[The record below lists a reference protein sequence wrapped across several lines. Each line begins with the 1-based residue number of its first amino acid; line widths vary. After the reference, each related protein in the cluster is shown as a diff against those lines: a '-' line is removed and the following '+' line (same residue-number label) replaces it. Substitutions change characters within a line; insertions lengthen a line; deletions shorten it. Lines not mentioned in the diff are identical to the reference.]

1 MRSRREIM
9 SSRQVMLI
17 AVMLLLT
24 VAVTACGGRNGVVYE
39 SDAGR
44 TQVED
49 AGNSG
54 RPLKIFNFKVEM
66 AEQLNALTQQY
77 QEETGVPIELDT
89 CGGGCDYSAELK
101 TRFNSGDKPDLFFVA
116 GYKDLD
122 LWEEYL
128 EDLSSEPW
136 AEEIQ
141 ELARPATMKD
151 GRIYGMPLAMEGW
164 GFIYNKTLFR
174 KAGIETPPVT
184 LSGLR
189 AAAEQLQAAGI
200 RPFENGYAEWWVLGN
215 HLLNTAFALQPDPAE
230 FIDEVSSGSAK
241 LTGNSIFDSW
251 LDLIDLT
258 LEYGQA
264 APLQT
269 DYYTQVM
276 HFAKGQAAMMQQGSW
291 TQLQLD
297 KLAPG
302 LDIGFLPMPVNDDS
316 AKMDKLQIGVAN
328 YWVVFK
334 NSVMKEEAK
343 AFLRWLASSEVGKK
357 FVVDDARLI
366 PALKSIPVPEGRL
379 GPLADDIM
387 SYMKAGK
394 TLPWLWQRYPGYEA
408 TTSQMSVQ
416 MQAYIGGQIGR
427 EKLLA
432 EFQRIWDSARGVTH
446 DSPE

>member
-1 MRSRREIM
+1 MRSKRVIM
-9 SSRQVMLI
+9 SFRRTVLT

-24 VAVTACGGRNGVVYE
+24 VAVAACGGKNGVVYE

-44 TQVED
+44 TPAE
-49 AGNSG
+49 GGGSSG

-66 AEQLNALTQQY
+66 AEQFNALTQRY

-116 GYKDLD
+116 GYTDLD

-128 EDLSSEPW
+128 EDLSGEPW
-136 AEEIQ
+136 AEEME
-141 ELARPATMKD
+141 ELARPAITKN

-174 KAGIETPPVT
+174 KAGVEDKPVT

-189 AAAEQLQAAGI
+189 AAAEQLQTAGI

-215 HLLNTAFALQPDPAE
+215 HLLNTAFALQTDPAD
-230 FIDEVSSGSAK
+230 FIDEVSRGSIK
-241 LTGNSIFDSW
+241 LAGNKIFAGW

-258 LEYGQA
+258 LEYGQE

-269 DYYTQVM
+269 DYYSQVM
-276 HFAKGQAAMMQQGSW
+276 HFAEGQAAMMQQGSW

-302 LDIGFLPMPVNDDS
+302 LDIGFLPMPVNDDG
-316 AKMDKLQIGVAN
+316 AGMDKLQIGVAN
-328 YWVVFK
+328 YWVVLG
-334 NSVMKEEAK
+334 NSAMKEEAK
-343 AFLRWLASSEVGKK
+343 AFLRWLASSEAGRE

-366 PALKSIPVPEGRL
+366 PALKSIPVPEGSL

-432 EFQRIWDSARGVTH
+432 EFQRIWDTARGGY
-446 DSPE
+446 SK